1 LKGFARTPCLAP
13 VVSLAAA
20 FAFLLVAG
28 LAANEARAQS
38 DYPNRAIR
46 MIVDTSPGG
55 LTDILGRLAAEGL
68 ARELGRQV
76 VVENKAGASGNMA
89 IDYVVKSPPDGYTL
103 MICAGGNL
111 VIKPFLDHS
120 LVFDPLSDL
129 TPVFN
134 VAEAPHI
141 LVVPAALPVKD
152 LAGFIALAKANPGK
166 LYYGSAGNGSPP
178 HLAIDQ
184 LARLAGLQLVHVP
197 YKGVGP
203 ALPDLIAGRLQIMS
217 MSYGSARPYLKNGA
231 LRALAAGS
239 KHRLGGLPE
248 VPTAAE
254 AGLPA
259 WEMSAWFGVFAPK
272 DTRPETVRLLNE
284 KLQAVIEDPKAKQR
298 LLEIGAE
305 PVGGSA
311 PAFAERVRADYR
323 MWGQV
328 VRESGIKME

>member
-1 LKGFARTPCLAP
+1 VLAQ
-13 VVSLAAA
+13 
-20 FAFLLVAG
+20 G
-28 LAANEARAQS
+28 
-38 DYPNRAIR
+38 DYPSRPLR
-46 MIVDTSPGG
+46 MVVDTSPGG
-55 LTDILGRLAAEGL
+55 LTDILGRMAAEGL

-76 VVENKAGASGNMA
+76 VVENKAGASGNVA
-89 IDYVVKSPPDGYTL
+89 IEYVVKSPPDGYTL

-152 LAGFIALAKANPGK
+152 LAEFIAYAKANPGK
-166 LYYGSAGNGSPP
+166 VYYGSAGIGSPP
-178 HLAIDQ
+178 HLAADQ
-184 LARLAGLQLVHVP
+184 FARLTGLRLVHVP

-203 ALPDLIAGRLQIMS
+203 ALPDLVAGRLQIMS
-217 MSYGSARPYLKNGA
+217 MSYGSARPHLKSGA
-231 LRALAAGS
+231 LKALAAGS
-239 KHRLGGLPE
+239 KRRLAGLPE

-259 WEMSAWFGVFAPK
+259 WEMSAWFGIFAPK
-272 DTRPETVRLLNE
+272 DTRPEIVRVLNE
-284 KLQAVIEDPKAKQR
+284 KLQAVIDEPGAKQR

-305 PVGGSA
+305 PLGGSA
-311 PAFAERVRADYR
+311 SAFAERVRADYR
-323 MWGQV
+323 FWGQV

>member
-1 LKGFARTPCLAP
+1 VLAQ
-13 VVSLAAA
+13 
-20 FAFLLVAG
+20 G
-28 LAANEARAQS
+28 
-38 DYPNRAIR
+38 DYPSRPLR
-46 MIVDTSPGG
+46 MVVDTSPGG
-55 LTDILGRLAAEGL
+55 LTDILGRMAAEGL

-76 VVENKAGASGNMA
+76 VVENKAGASGNVA
-89 IDYVVKSPPDGYTL
+89 IEYVVKSPPDGYTL

-120 LVFDPLSDL
+120 LVFDPLLDL

-152 LAGFIALAKANPGK
+152 LAEFIAYAKANPGK
-166 LYYGSAGNGSPP
+166 VYYGSAGIGSPP
-178 HLAIDQ
+178 HLAADQ
-184 LARLAGLQLVHVP
+184 FARLTGLRLVHVP

-203 ALPDLIAGRLQIMS
+203 ALPDLVAGRLQIMS
-217 MSYGSARPYLKNGA
+217 MSYGSARPHLKSGA
-231 LRALAAGS
+231 LKALAAGS
-239 KHRLGGLPE
+239 KRRLAGLPE

-259 WEMSAWFGVFAPK
+259 WEMSAWFGIFAPK
-272 DTRPETVRLLNE
+272 DTRPEIVRVLNE
-284 KLQAVIEDPKAKQR
+284 KLQAVIGEPGAKQR

-305 PVGGSA
+305 PLGGSA
-311 PAFAERVRADYR
+311 SAFAERVRADYR
-323 MWGQV
+323 FWGQV